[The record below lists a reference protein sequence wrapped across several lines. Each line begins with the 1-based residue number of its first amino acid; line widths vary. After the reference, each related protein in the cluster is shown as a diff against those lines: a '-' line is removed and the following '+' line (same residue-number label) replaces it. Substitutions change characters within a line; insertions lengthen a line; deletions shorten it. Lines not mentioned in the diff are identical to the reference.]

1 MQEKDT
7 AGMQAITPVMRKDA
21 AGTSITQKNDDGCIN
36 KFVLMI
42 VIVFNLLSQIKSVC
56 ELKIERERYY
66 TMKGTRPLDTHEIRK
81 VAECFDGTFKT
92 RNRGLFMLGVSTG
105 GRISELLSLTISDVY
120 QNRAAVTDLLFDRSI
135 VKGGEVSRAVP
146 VNRDGRQAIADLV
159 AWHRERYNT
168 THKSRP
174 LFPSRN
180 GQGTQRMSRR
190 TAHDVLKSAFEKAG
204 LNGHLATHSLRKS
217 FAQRLYDRTGDIFV
231 VQEMLGHRNVVTT
244 QKYLGVNYA
253 SVRQAIEEM
262 AVSGEL
268 HITGILGSSLK
279 SISDETLF
287 LELGFR
293 GYNLSSLQKHEENTA
308 EIRKIG

>member
-1 MQEKDT
+1 
-7 AGMQAITPVMRKDA
+7 
-21 AGTSITQKNDDGCIN
+21 
-36 KFVLMI
+36 
-42 VIVFNLLSQIKSVC
+42 
-56 ELKIERERYY
+56 
-66 TMKGTRPLDTHEIRK
+66 MKGTRPLDNTEIRR
-81 VAECFDGTFKT
+81 VSTCFTGTFET

-105 GRISELLSLTISDVY
+105 GRISELLGLTIGDVY
-120 QNRAAVTDLLFDRSI
+120 QNRAAVTDLLYDKSI

-146 VNRDGRQAIADLV
+146 VNRDGKQAIHDLV
-159 AWHRERYNT
+159 AWHREQYNT
-168 THKSRP
+168 THNSRP

-190 TAHDVLKSAFEKAG
+190 TAHDVLKAAFEAAG

-231 VQEMLGHRNVVTT
+231 VQEMLGHRNVATT

-268 HITGILGSSLK
+268 HETMLLGSSIK
-279 SISDETLF
+279 NETDESLF
-287 LELGFR
+287 LELARR
-293 GYNLSSLQKHEENTA
+293 GYNLSKLRENDETRSPIG
-308 EIRKIG
+308 EIVKIG